1 MKPVVVLARAVTVSG
16 VAAALAALTV
26 IVVGSDKEWPA
37 RLGYSGLAFAI
48 VGLVGYVF
56 FYVVRVLSADT
67 PRRSSL
73 DRRLEKVVLGRFGAD
88 FPPAV
93 GFYLVIAGSA
103 LQIIGA

>member
-1 MKPVVVLARAVTVSG
+1 MAV
-16 VAAALAALTV
+16 LAALTV
-26 IVVGSDKEWPA
+26 IVIGSDKDWPA

-48 VGLVGYVF
+48 VGLVGYVC
-56 FYVVRVLSADT
+56 FYVVRVLSADK

-73 DRRLEKVVLGRFGAD
+73 DRRVAEVVFARFGAD

-93 GFYLVIAGSA
+93 GFYLVIAGST